1 MSNYT
6 FEKKLFKLDDV
17 IDFNFIAD
25 LVSNNHFEHIITGPH
40 MERFVLDAT
49 YLIMNVQK
57 DIAFR
62 DIWSVLEQRYNTN
75 KVKSNLHIFYSFM
88 SGGKSTSHIDEE
100 TVVLTGAFGKTMYL
114 IDDKEFLLEP
124 GDVLH
129 IKKGTRHKAI
139 SITPRIVLS
148 YGLFE

>member
-6 FEKKLFKLDDV
+6 FEKNLLDIKDS

-25 LVSNNHFEHIITGPH
+25 LVSNNHFEHIITGPY
-40 MERFVLDAT
+40 MKDFVLDAT

-57 DIAFR
+57 DLAFK
-62 DIWSVLEQRYNTN
+62 DIWKVLEERYNTN
-75 KVKSNLHIFYSFM
+75 KIKSNLHIFYSFM
-88 SGGKSTSHIDEE
+88 SGGKSKSHIDEE
-100 TVVLTGAFGKTMYL
+100 TVIIVGAYGKTMYL
-114 IDDKEFLLEP
+114 IDDKEFLVEP
-124 GDVLH
+124 GDVLK

-139 SITPRIVLS
+139 SLTPRIVLS